1 MSYRKTLGL
10 DGPVAYT
17 FMARFVNIVGST
29 AMVLIIVRFL
39 TPVEQGYYYTLISLV
54 SLQIVFE
61 LGFSFVIQQM
71 AAHECIHLTFDA
83 NGSVSGDRIA
93 HARLASTLRLSLRWY
108 SIASTAMGLILAPAG
123 MVFFARHGAA
133 GGAQIHWQGPWLC
146 AACAS
151 MLGLWCTPFFSFIE
165 GCGQIRA
172 VAAMRFRQAFA
183 TSAFALVPMF
193 LHHGLYAPAMALVG
207 YVGTGFLFLLTRR
220 RLLIGLLHHKHDE
233 PAIQWKREVW
243 PFQWRIGLSSLC
255 SYFTMQVFIPI
266 LFALRGPVEAGQMGM
281 SLSITG
287 YITVLAMAWTSTKTT
302 QFGSMI
308 ARHEFQALDR
318 LFCQT
323 LAQSLRAFLLIGL
336 AACFVIALLPAL
348 APGFAARILS
358 PLLFALLMLAS
369 GANCLV
375 QSLAILLRSFK
386 YEPFLGQSVSVALL
400 TLLLATLTAS
410 RWGNTGATFSYL
422 IVTALLGL
430 PFAWSIFVRARR
442 RYMSL
447 TGPTTEFD
455 ENARAQCD
463 ESCSSLQSRRRKRNL
478 RTSAV
483 SEG

>member
-1 MSYRKTLGL
+1 
-10 DGPVAYT
+10 
-17 FMARFVNIVGST
+17 
-29 AMVLIIVRFL
+29 
-39 TPVEQGYYYTLISLV
+39 
-54 SLQIVFE
+54 
-61 LGFSFVIQQM
+61 
-71 AAHECIHLTFDA
+71 
-83 NGSVSGDRIA
+83 
-93 HARLASTLRLSLRWY
+93 
-108 SIASTAMGLILAPAG
+108 
-123 MVFFARHGAA
+123 
-133 GGAQIHWQGPWLC
+133 
-146 AACAS
+146 
-151 MLGLWCTPFFSFIE
+151 
-165 GCGQIRA
+165 
-172 VAAMRFRQAFA
+172 
-183 TSAFALVPMF
+183 
-193 LHHGLYAPAMALVG
+193 
-207 YVGTGFLFLLTRR
+207 
-220 RLLIGLLHHKHDE
+220 
-233 PAIQWKREVW
+233 
-243 PFQWRIGLSSLC
+243 
-255 SYFTMQVFIPI
+255 
-266 LFALRGPVEAGQMGM
+266 
-281 SLSITG
+281 
-287 YITVLAMAWTSTKTT
+287 
-302 QFGSMI
+302 
-308 ARHEFQALDR
+308 
-318 LFCQT
+318 
-323 LAQSLRAFLLIGL
+323 L